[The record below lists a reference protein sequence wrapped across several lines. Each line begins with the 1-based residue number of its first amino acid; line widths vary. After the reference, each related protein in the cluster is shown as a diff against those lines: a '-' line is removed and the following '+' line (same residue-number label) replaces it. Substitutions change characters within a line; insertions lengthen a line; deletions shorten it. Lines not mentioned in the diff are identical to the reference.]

1 MTSTLTRLC
10 TLLLCICPM
19 VGNAIEWYSST
30 SSQCWKHE
38 KAPKWSSSATSTA
51 VIDITG
57 KRAQVIDGLGGTFNE
72 LGWDALCQLDER
84 QRTEVIRQ
92 LFDPAESHYT
102 YCRIPIGASDFAMNF
117 YSLNDVADDF
127 EMINFS
133 VDRDR
138 HILMRYIK
146 SAQAFQPQLK
156 IWGSP
161 WSPPAWMKTN
171 NHYASSY
178 DNDAHNHNGLPR
190 ERELE
195 LPTTGFKMQ
204 QGYLQA
210 YALYFAKFVEAYTEN
225 GIPIEAICIQN
236 EPCSTQKYASC
247 TWRPE
252 DMAYFVGK
260 FLGPTFEQRHL
271 STGIFFGTINRDNP
285 AFTRVALDDPLAK
298 KYFKGAGF
306 QWDGKGAIP
315 YISRE
320 YPHLKIMHT
329 EAECG
334 NGSNDWAAAEH
345 TWWQMSHYLRN
356 GANVFTYWNM
366 VLDQHATS
374 PWGWKQNS
382 LITVDTEHRT
392 VTYHPEFYLM
402 KHLCHSVVPG
412 SYRLEISGDNENA
425 LAFINPD
432 GRIVVV
438 MVNRSDNMQTTSL
451 SMNKQFL
458 NLELPPHSFHTIIF

>member
-1 MTSTLTRLC
+1 MTRLYRFILALIM
-10 TLLLCICPM
+10 TVPFT
-19 VGNAIEWYSST
+19 GNAIEWYSST
-30 SSQCWKHE
+30 STQCWKHE
-38 KAPKWSSSATSTA
+38 KSPKWTSTA
-51 VIDITG
+51 TAPTVIDIG
-57 KRAQVIDGLGGTFNE
+57 QERAQVIDGLGGTFNE
-72 LGWDALCQLDER
+72 LGWDALCQLDEKQR
-84 QRTEVIRQ
+84 QEVIYR
-92 LFDPAESHYT
+92 LFSPQESNYT
-102 YCRIPIGASDFAMNF
+102 YCRMPIGASDFAMNF

-146 SAQAFQPQLK
+146 SAQAFQPALK
-156 IWGSP
+156 MWASP

-210 YALYFAKFVEAYTEN
+210 YALYFAKFVQAYDDN
-225 GIPIEAICIQN
+225 GIHIDAICIQN

-260 FLGPTFEQRHL
+260 FLGPTFEQRHID
-271 STGIFFGTINRDNP
+271 TDIFFGTIYRDNP
-285 AFTRVALDDPLAK
+285 SFSRVALDDPQAK

-315 YISRE
+315 YISKE
-320 YPHLKIMHT
+320 YPHLKMMHT

-334 NGSNDWAAAEH
+334 NGSNDWPAAEH

-366 VLDQHATS
+366 VLDQNGTS

-382 LITVDTEHRT
+382 LITIDTQSKT
-392 VTYHPEFYLM
+392 VTYNPEFYLM

-412 SYRLEISGDNENA
+412 AYRLVTPADNEDV

-432 GRIVVV
+432 GRITVV
-438 MVNRSDNMQTTSL
+438 MVNRRDQALRTSL
-451 SMNKQFL
+451 HMGNQFL
-458 NLELPPHSFHTIIF
+458 NLELPAHSFHTIII

>member
-1 MTSTLTRLC
+1 MTRIYRIIALW
-10 TLLLCICPM
+10 LLVSPLA
-19 VGNAIEWYSST
+19 GNAIEWYSST
-30 SSQCWKHE
+30 ATQCWKHE
-38 KAPKWSSSATSTA
+38 KSPKWATTASATG
-51 VIDITG
+51 VIEISQQ
-57 KRAQVIDGLGGTFNE
+57 RAQVIDGLGGTFNE
-72 LGWDALCQLDER
+72 LGWDALCQLDEQQR
-84 QRTEVIRQ
+84 QQVLYQ
-92 LFDPAESHYT
+92 LFSPQESNYT
-102 YCRIPIGASDFAMNF
+102 YCRMPIGASDFAMNF

-133 VDRDR
+133 VARDR

-146 SAQAFQPQLK
+146 SAQAIQPALK
-156 IWGSP
+156 MWASP

-171 NHYASSY
+171 NHYASCY
-178 DNDAHNHNGLPR
+178 DNDAQNHNGLPR
-190 ERELE
+190 EKELE

-210 YALYFAKFVEAYTEN
+210 YALYFAKFVQAYDDN
-225 GIPIEAICIQN
+225 GIHIDAICIQN

-260 FLGPTFEQRHL
+260 FLGPTFERLHID
-271 STGIFFGTINRDNP
+271 TGIFFGTINRDNP
-285 AFTRVALDDPLAK
+285 SFTRVALDDPQAR

-315 YISRE
+315 YISKE
-320 YPHLKIMHT
+320 YPHLKMMHT

-334 NGSNDWAAAEH
+334 NGSNDWPAAEH

-366 VLDQHATS
+366 VLDQNGTS

-382 LITVDTEHRT
+382 LITIDTGAKT
-392 VTYHPEFYLM
+392 VTYNPEFYLM

-412 SYRLEISGDNENA
+412 AYRLATPADNEDV
-425 LAFINPD
+425 LAFVNPD
-432 GRIVVV
+432 GRITIV
-438 MVNRSDNMQTTSL
+438 MVNRRDQAQRISL
-451 SMNKQFL
+451 LITGRFL
-458 NLELPPHSFHTIIF
+458 NLELPAHSFHTIII

>member
-1 MTSTLTRLC
+1 MATKLARIFA
-10 TLLLCICPM
+10 LLICVTPIA
-19 VGNAIEWYSST
+19 GNAIDWYSST
-30 SSQCWKHE
+30 NTQCWKHE
-38 KAPKWSSSATSTA
+38 KQPKWASAPTSPTVVEISSE
-51 VIDITG
+51 
-57 KRAQVIDGLGGTFNE
+57 RAQVIDGLGGTFNE
-72 LGWDALCQLDER
+72 LGWDALCALDEPQR
-84 QRTEVIRQ
+84 QQVMQ
-92 LFDPAESHYT
+92 SLFAPSESNYT

-171 NHYASSY
+171 NHYASSF
-178 DNDAHNHNGLPR
+178 DTDAHNHNGLPR

-204 QGYLQA
+204 KGYLQA
-210 YALYFAKFVEAYTEN
+210 YALYFAKFVEAYTAN
-225 GIPIEAICIQN
+225 GIPIDAICIQN

-252 DMAYFVGK
+252 DMAYFVGN
-260 FLGPTFEQRHL
+260 FLGPIFEQRHL
-271 STGIFFGTINRDNP
+271 GTGIFFGTINRDNP
-285 AFTRVALDDPLAK
+285 AFTRIALDDPKAK

-366 VLDQHATS
+366 VLDQNGTS

-382 LITVDTEHRT
+382 LITINTERRT
-392 VTYHPEFYLM
+392 VTYNPEFYLM

-412 SYRLEISGDNENA
+412 AYRLLTTGDNEQL
-425 LAFINPD
+425 LAFVNPD
-432 GRIVVV
+432 GRITIV
-438 MVNRSDNMQTTSL
+438 MVNRTDSSEQRALHVNGKYLNM
-451 SMNKQFL
+451 
-458 NLELPPHSFHTIIF
+458 ELPPHSFHTIII

>member
-1 MTSTLTRLC
+1 MMTLC
-10 TLLLCICPM
+10 YRFLLILSLFAP
-19 VGNAIEWYSST
+19 VAGNAIEWYSS
-30 SSQCWKHE
+30 SNNFYWKHE
-38 KAPKWSSSATSTA
+38 KAPKWALNATSSTI
-51 VIDITG
+51 VNISHEH
-57 KRAQVIDGLGGTFNE
+57 AQVIDGLGGTFNE
-72 LGWDALCQLDER
+72 MGWDALCYLDEKQR
-84 QRTEVIRQ
+84 QEVIYK
-92 LFDPAESHYT
+92 LFSPSESNYT
-102 YCRIPIGASDFAMNF
+102 YCRMPIGASDFAMNF

-133 VDRDR
+133 IDRDR
-138 HILMRYIK
+138 HILMKYIK
-146 SAQAFQPQLK
+146 CAQAIQPKLK
-156 IWGSP
+156 MWASP

-178 DNDAHNHNGLPR
+178 DNDQPNHNGLPR
-190 ERELE
+190 EKELE

-210 YALYFAKFVEAYTEN
+210 YALYFAKFVEAYSAN
-225 GIPIEAICIQN
+225 GINIDAICIQN
-236 EPCSTQKYASC
+236 EPCSNHKFPSC

-260 FLGPTFEQRHL
+260 FLGPTFEQRQIN
-271 STGIFFGTINRDNP
+271 TGIFFGTINRDNP
-285 AFTRVALDDPLAK
+285 AFTRIALDDPQAK
-298 KYFKGAGF
+298 KFFKGAGF

-315 YISRE
+315 YISKE
-320 YPHLKIMHT
+320 YPHLKMMHT

-366 VLDQHATS
+366 VLSQDAIS

-382 LITVDTEHRT
+382 LITINTKKKT
-392 VTYHPEFYLM
+392 ITYNPEFFLM

-412 SYRLEISGDNENA
+412 AYRLVTPEDNEDV
-425 LAFINPD
+425 LAFVNPD
-432 GRIVVV
+432 GHITIV
-438 MVNRSDNMQTTSL
+438 MVNRRDQIQNTSL
-451 SMNKQFL
+451 NIDGKFL
-458 NLELPPHSFHTIIF
+458 NLELPPHSFHTIII

>member
-1 MTSTLTRLC
+1 MTTRLIRLC

-19 VGNAIEWYSST
+19 AGNAIEWYSST

-38 KAPKWSSSATSTA
+38 KSPKWAANATSAA
-51 VIDITG
+51 VVDITG

-92 LFDPAESHYT
+92 LFAPTESNYT

-210 YALYFAKFVEAYTEN
+210 YALYFAKFVEAYT
-225 GIPIEAICIQN
+225 
-236 EPCSTQKYASC
+236 
-247 TWRPE
+247 
-252 DMAYFVGK
+252 
-260 FLGPTFEQRHL
+260 
-271 STGIFFGTINRDNP
+271 
-285 AFTRVALDDPLAK
+285 
-298 KYFKGAGF
+298 
-306 QWDGKGAIP
+306 
-315 YISRE
+315 
-320 YPHLKIMHT
+320 
-329 EAECG
+329 
-334 NGSNDWAAAEH
+334 
-345 TWWQMSHYLRN
+345 
-356 GANVFTYWNM
+356 
-366 VLDQHATS
+366 
-374 PWGWKQNS
+374 
-382 LITVDTEHRT
+382 
-392 VTYHPEFYLM
+392 
-402 KHLCHSVVPG
+402 
-412 SYRLEISGDNENA
+412 
-425 LAFINPD
+425 
-432 GRIVVV
+432 
-438 MVNRSDNMQTTSL
+438 
-451 SMNKQFL
+451 
-458 NLELPPHSFHTIIF
+458 

>member
-1 MTSTLTRLC
+1 MVRLHRFFIFMLLATTLH
-10 TLLLCICPM
+10 
-19 VGNAIEWYSST
+19 GQAIEWYSST
-30 SSQCWKHE
+30 SGQYWKSH
-38 KAPKWSSSATSTA
+38 KGVKWSATATMPTI
-51 VIDITG
+51 IDIASE
-57 KRAQVIDGLGGTFNE
+57 RAQVIDGLGGTFNE
-72 LGWDALCQLDER
+72 MGWDALCHLDEKQR
-84 QRTEVIRQ
+84 QEVLYM
-92 LFDPAESHYT
+92 LFSPSESNYT
-102 YCRIPIGASDFAMNF
+102 YCRMPIGASDFALNF

-133 VDRDR
+133 VARDR
-138 HILMRYIK
+138 YILMRYIK
-146 SAQAFQPQLK
+146 SAQAIQPGLK
-156 IWGSP
+156 MWASP

-171 NHYASSY
+171 NHYASSF
-178 DNDAHNHNGLPR
+178 DTDRQNHNGLPR
-190 ERELE
+190 EKELE

-210 YALYFAKFVEAYTEN
+210 YALYFTKFVQAYSDN
-225 GIPIEAICIQN
+225 GIHIDAICIQN
-236 EPCSTQKYASC
+236 EPCSNHKFPSC

-260 FLGPTFEQRHL
+260 FLGPTFEQHHID
-271 STGIFFGTINRDNP
+271 TGIFFGTINRDNP
-285 AFTRVALDDPLAK
+285 SFTRVALDDPQAR

-315 YISRE
+315 YISKE
-320 YPHLKIMHT
+320 YPQLKMMHT

-334 NGSNDWAAAEH
+334 NGSNDWGAAEH

-366 VLDQHATS
+366 ILDQHATS

-382 LITVDTEHRT
+382 LITIDTDRKT

-412 SYRLEISGDNENA
+412 AYRLVTPPDNEDV
-425 LAFINPD
+425 LAFVNPD
-432 GRIVVV
+432 GRITVV
-438 MVNRSDNMQTTSL
+438 MTNRRDQSRPVSLRLNGQYLNM
-451 SMNKQFL
+451 
-458 NLELPPHSFHTIIF
+458 ELPPHSFHTVII